1 MPTMIG
7 KHLHTWGWSETEL
20 DERLAFH
27 MFLESGGAYT
37 FAKLVIFKFRNL
49 QKGHRFCLG
58 IRTTIKKASETIGG
72 QQFQCTHFGIYT
84 NTNLAAIMRL
94 DLSCFLDLKPFYVWD
109 FGGPVTILL
118 DLRF

>member
-1 MPTMIG
+1 MIG
-7 KHLHTWGWSETEL
+7 KRLHTWGWSETEL
-20 DERLAFH
+20 DERLAF
-27 MFLESGGAYT
+27 
-37 FAKLVIFKFRNL
+37 LVICFWSLEERILLLNWSYLSLGIYKTPSFLFRNQNHHFQPL
-49 QKGHRFCLG
+49 KLSGL
-58 IRTTIKKASETIGG
+58 G

-84 NTNLAAIMRL
+84 NINLAAIMRL